1 MFYKV
6 IQLFKSLSARETTI
20 VIIASIVVLFSSI
33 LYAGY
38 IIQTRTIEV
47 AARGGSWREGVIG
60 QPVFIN
66 PIILSNEVDYD
77 IAKLVFDD
85 LEGLSTSIT
94 PNEDLREWT
103 VRLQENLKWSDGESL
118 TSDDI
123 IFTLDTILNPESR
136 SPLFPSF
143 DGANIQRV
151 SALEV
156 KFILPSSYVFF
167 EETLKNMRVIPKH
180 IFENIPPANFGLS
193 VYAREPIGSGP
204 FKFRSYQQE
213 SNGFISQYN
222 LVINNNYHG
231 KIPYI
236 RNFIF
241 QFYTDEDGIVQA
253 FNNGNIDGFAVA
265 DPSLLSKISVIKYTH
280 SIPASRYYAVFLN
293 AGLVSQFRDIN
304 IRKAMSDA
312 VPREAIV
319 SDIFKGFAKPSFGPV
334 VNTNLPDDNSSE
346 QIIETENALAGVEFR
361 LVVPDIAPLS
371 VMAEQLKTA
380 WEAEGAIVHI
390 TPLRLAD
397 IQESIKNRDYDALL
411 FGNILNIQ
419 EDLYSFWHSSR
430 RFYPGLNL
438 ALFNNREADTIIK
451 DIRSEQ
457 DIEKRRALLYNLS
470 SIITDNI
477 GAIFTVFPDYLY
489 VTSPRLKGFV
499 TETAVTSSDRLNN
512 VKNWYIETHR
522 RFK

>member
-6 IQLFKSLSARETTI
+6 IQLFKSLSARETAVVI
-20 VIIASIVVLFSSI
+20 VTLCAVLIASI

-38 IIQTRTIEV
+38 IIQTQTIEV
-47 AARGGSWREGVIG
+47 AARGGAWREGVIG

-66 PIILSNEVDYD
+66 PIISSNEIDYD
-77 IAKLVFDD
+77 ISKLVFSD
-85 LEGLSTSIT
+85 LEDLSTSIT
-94 PNEDLREWT
+94 LSDDLREWT

-123 IFTLDTILNPESR
+123 IFTFDTILNPEAR
-136 SPLFPSF
+136 SPMFPSF
-143 DGANIQRV
+143 DGANVQRV

-156 KFILPSSYVFF
+156 KFTLPSSYIFF
-167 EETLKNMRVIPKH
+167 EHTLKNMRVIPKH

-193 VYAREPIGSGP
+193 VYARRPVGSGP
-204 FKFRSYQQE
+204 FRFHSYRQE
-213 SNGFISQYN
+213 RNGFISRYT
-222 LVINNNYHG
+222 LVANKNYHG
-231 KIPYI
+231 KAPYI
-236 RNFIF
+236 NNFIF
-241 QFYTDEDGIVQA
+241 QFYADEEKIIQA
-253 FNNGNIDGFAVA
+253 FNNGDIDGFAVA
-265 DPSLLSKISVIKYTH
+265 DPSLLPRVSVISSTH

-293 AGLVSQFRDIN
+293 AGLVPQFRDIN
-304 IRKAMSDA
+304 TRKIMSA
-312 VPREAIV
+312 ITPREAIV

-334 VNTNLPDDNSSE
+334 LSASHPQNDPLA
-346 QIIETENALAGVEFR
+346 QIAETDALAGLEFR
-361 LVVPDIAPLS
+361 LVVPNIAPLS
-371 VMAEQLKTA
+371 TIAEKLKTA

-390 TPLRLAD
+390 TALRLAD

-438 ALFNNREADTIIK
+438 ALFNNRAADTIIK

-457 DIEKRRALLYNLS
+457 NSETRAVLLQELS

-489 VTSPRLKGFV
+489 VTAPRLQGFNI
-499 TETAVTSSDRLNN
+499 EMSVTSSDRLNN
-512 VKNWYIETHR
+512 VTSWYIRTHR
-522 RFK
+522 KFK